1 VSDPAPDLAAQ
12 SWAIAVEFLLEA
24 ERASP
29 NVMPRMAIHA
39 AYYAMFHAA
48 RAALIKAD
56 GLAAPTRH
64 GSVIGRFG
72 QPAKQTDDAAMM
84 ATGKLLNEV
93 QAERLLS
100 DYRAG
105 RRPPASDAV
114 AAVAQAR
121 RFLETCPRYRGFP
134 QPASD
139 RRAP

>member
-1 VSDPAPDLAAQ
+1 VSESGADLAAQ
-12 SWAIAVEFLLEA
+12 SWTSALEFLQEA

-29 NVMPRMAIHA
+29 EVMPRMAIHA

-48 RAALIKAD
+48 RAVIIQVD

-72 QPAKQTDDAAMM
+72 QLAKQADDAAMM
-84 ATGKLLNEV
+84 AAGRLLNEV

-114 AAVAQAR
+114 AAVAEAR
-121 RFLETCPRYRGFP
+121 TFLKTCARCRGFSV
-134 QPASD
+134 PALG
-139 RRAP
+139 